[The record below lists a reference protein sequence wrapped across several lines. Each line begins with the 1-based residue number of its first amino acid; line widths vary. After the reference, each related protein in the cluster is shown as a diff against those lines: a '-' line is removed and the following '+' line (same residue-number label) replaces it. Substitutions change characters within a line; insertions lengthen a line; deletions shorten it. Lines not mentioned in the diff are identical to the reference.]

1 MTWGIEEAL
10 RLVLDDLR
18 AAEGWAPVVDPT
30 PWQPWQPSESVHL
43 AAPDGTGAGAWLNL
57 SLDPESGLAE
67 LADQVQDWVVEQLPG
82 MHRPAVWPTC
92 PAHPDSHPRQAVVE
106 YGRAVW
112 TCPRGAA
119 VSTPIGRLA
128 GHPPR

>member
-10 RLVLDDLR
+10 RPVLDDLQ
-18 AAEGWAPVVDPT
+18 AAEGWIPPVDPT
-30 PWQPWQPSESVHL
+30 PWQDWQPSESCTLV
-43 AAPDGTGAGAWLNL
+43 AYGSSAGVWLDM
-57 SLDPESGLAE
+57 SLDPASGLAR

-106 YGRAVW
+106 GGRAVW
-112 TCPRGAA
+112 ACPRGAA
-119 VSTPIGRLA
+119 VSTPIGRLGEA
-128 GHPPR
+128 PPG